1 MHYGRTPRGPLARRD
16 RQSLP
21 ANCRRWYLGWFAVS
35 RPAEQGGTG
44 ELARDPRVA
53 LVEAILFAAEEPLT
67 ARRIATV
74 AGLADAAEAVLH
86 LQRLQDLYERGD
98 SAFQIEELA
107 GGYQLYSRPELHP
120 WLIRLRRAAGESR
133 LTGAARETLAIVAYL
148 QPILRAEIEAI
159 RGVQCTEVL
168 RVLMEKG
175 LIRIAGRDDTLGRPV
190 LYATTKK
197 FLQLFGLKSLRD
209 LPQADHLRSPARKP
223 AEDDAAPDPPS
234 A

>member
-1 MHYGRTPRGPLARRD
+1 
-16 RQSLP
+16 
-21 ANCRRWYLGWFAVS
+21 LGWFAVS
-35 RPAEQGGTG
+35 LPVEQGGTG

-53 LVEAILFAAEEPLT
+53 LVEAVLFAAEEPLS
-67 ARRIATV
+67 ARRIATA
-74 AGLADAAEAVLH
+74 AGLADPAKTVQL

-107 GGYQLYSRPELHP
+107 GGYQLYSRPDLHP
-120 WLIRLRRAAGESR
+120 WLSRVRRAAGESR
-133 LTGAARETLAIVAYL
+133 LSGAARETLAIVAYR

-223 AEDDAAPDPPS
+223 IEDDAAPDPQ
-234 A
+234 